1 MKRAL
6 QIVILVSGIICALSA
21 CTLCG
26 IYASRLIKRL
36 KYTYDNISNCFKPI
50 DYIVEDYE

>member
-1 MKRAL
+1 MKRTL